1 MAEARGQALA
11 AERPVGGEAERR
23 LALGERALLR
33 FGEVEERVSGGGG
46 LGDELLRH
54 AVPDHRQK
62 ADLAARAADLL
73 DDTRP
78 LGGQVDDGD
87 RHNARV

>member
-1 MAEARGQALA
+1 MPGC
-11 AERPVGGEAERR
+11 
-23 LALGERALLR
+23 
-33 FGEVEERVSGGGG
+33 GG

-62 ADLAARAADLL
+62 ADLAAGAADLL

>member
-1 MAEARGQALA
+1 MPGR
-11 AERPVGGEAERR
+11 
-23 LALGERALLR
+23 
-33 FGEVEERVSGGGG
+33 GG
-46 LGDELLRH
+46 LGDELLGH
-54 AVPDHRQK
+54 AVPDDGQE

-73 DDTRP
+73 DDARP